1 MTHNGCP
8 VNFFFLLSYHL
19 CCACRLQ
26 MFSAPVTLIFGFMMM
41 VVMRKKG
48 KTISKGKYGSLYVSW
63 LKGIVYHCYLLE
75 NLSWVCLL
83 LMIFFSYCGQTLTRF
98 ACALFSLP
106 VPPGNSNGT
115 RDEVPY
121 SARTV
126 PDYLDQK
133 RIQKLLL
140 LGPPGAGTS
149 TIFKQ
154 VWSDSICWCLWLYHN
169 SCNVTL

>member
-1 MTHNGCP
+1 MHYKR
-8 VNFFFLLSYHL
+8 FFFVSSLVL
-19 CCACRLQ
+19 CLQ
-26 MFSAPVTLIFGFMMM
+26 VANVQCPRDTHFWVYDDGRYEEEGQNNI
-41 VVMRKKG
+41 KG
-48 KTISKGKYGSLYVSW
+48 KIWESVCILVKK
-63 LKGIVYHCYLLE
+63 IVYHCYLLE

-154 VWSDSICWCLWLYHN
+154 V
-169 SCNVTL
+169 

>member
-1 MTHNGCP
+1 MHYKL
-8 VNFFFLLSYHL
+8 FFLSHHL
-19 CCACRLQ
+19 CLQ
-26 MFSAPVTLIFGFMMM
+26 VANVQCPRDTHFWVYDDGRYEEEGQNNI
-41 VVMRKKG
+41 KG
-48 KTISKGKYGSLYVSW
+48 KIWESVCILVKRNCVPLLFIRK
-63 LKGIVYHCYLLE
+63 LKLGMLVADDL
-75 NLSWVCLL
+75 
-83 LMIFFSYCGQTLTRF
+83 FSYCGQTLTRF

-154 VWSDSICWCLWLYHN
+154 V
-169 SCNVTL
+169 